1 MLDKKISSIIQYKLP
16 DYIRDDYPMYV
27 AFVQAYVEFLE
38 EEGNVLHYMERFKRN
53 LDPDLADDDF
63 LERYRLEFA
72 NTFPQVTQIPTNQL
86 LKLMKEFYLAK
97 GSEDSFRFIFTI
109 LYNTDIDI
117 IYPREYMYV
126 PSSGEYASDVVIY
139 ITGDN
144 WFKLN
149 FDNDDLAASIEGI
162 NSASTAV
169 IDTITSTYINGQ
181 LVLKLELSSYDS
193 DFEVGEQ
200 VILAVEDAE
209 VSETVYG
216 AVVGL
221 TIDDGGTNY
230 ELDDEITIT
239 DSLNGTRA
247 KAKITKLARGPLDQ
261 VIINNAGTGYA
272 VGDLVKAE
280 PVVGSNGYGFRAR
293 VYEVGGS
300 GEIVRVRIEHGGYN
314 YGKTA
319 LASIRSSGGSGAS
332 LTLNGDNIGKIER
345 VQVTDGGIDY
355 ASAGTVTVSVAS
367 DNGVNADLTPVINTV
382 FTEPKRYLDTRSTP
396 SGISKIQDSY
406 YYQQYSYVIASD
418 VSPDK
423 WLGQVK
429 RIAHP
434 AGTQLFGMYRLY
446 GEMDLSIVLANADPT
461 ITYTV
466 NLENAIDL
474 GFAFTSAEYI
484 ELEKYNNDSCPLGLT
499 YSDLEDMK
507 FLDTFDWT
515 VGDFA
520 DVTLNDVYT
529 TGCATQTEKQESSV
543 ITIT

>member
-38 EEGNVLHYMERFKRN
+38 EEGNVLNYMERFKRN

-97 GSEDSFRFIFTI
+97 GSEDSFRFIFTV

-126 PSSGEYASDVVIY
+126 PSSGEYASDVVVY
-139 ITGDN
+139 ITGEN

-149 FDNDDLAASIEGI
+149 FDNQDLSASIEGI
-162 NSASTAV
+162 TSASTAV
-169 IDTITSTYINGQ
+169 IDTITTTYLNGQ
-181 LVLKLELSSYDS
+181 LVLKLELSSYDNE
-193 DFEVGEQ
+193 FEVGEQ
-200 VILAVEDAE
+200 VILAVEDSE
-209 VSETVYG
+209 VTETVYG
-216 AVVGL
+216 AVSSL
-221 TIDDGGTNY
+221 TVTDGGTNY
-230 ELDDEITIT
+230 QLDDELTIT
-239 DSLNGTRA
+239 DSGNGTNA
-247 KAKITKLARGPLDQ
+247 KVKITKLAGGKLDQ
-261 VIINNAGTGYA
+261 VIITNAGTGYE
-272 VGDLVKAE
+272 VGDIVKAQGI
-280 PVVGSNGYGFRAR
+280 VGSSGYGFRAR

-300 GEIVRVRIEHGGYN
+300 GEIVRVRVEHGGYN
-314 YGKTA
+314 YKKTTA
-319 LASIRSSGGSGAS
+319 GVISSTAGTGAI
-332 LTLNGDNIGKIER
+332 LELNGDDIGKIER
-345 VQVTDGGIDY
+345 VQVTDGGLAY
-355 ASAGTVTVSVAS
+355 TTAGNVSIS
-367 DNGVNADLTPVINTV
+367 INSSNGSGAVLTPVINTV

-446 GEMDLSIVLANADPT
+446 GFMDLSIELANVDPSLTYT
-461 ITYTV
+461 IT
-466 NLENAIDL
+466 LENAIDL
-474 GFAFTSAEYI
+474 GLAYASSDYI
-484 ELEKYNNDSCPLGLT
+484 ELEKTNIDTCQIGLT
-499 YSDLEDMK
+499 YADLDEMK

-515 VGDFA
+515 IGDFA
-520 DVTLNDVYT
+520 NVTLNDIYT
-529 TGCATQTEKQESSV
+529 PCATPINKQESSV